1 MDDFGLKCLAASAAP
16 AVAARATGRGG
27 HAHPGGMAVCPSI
40 AGFIGA
46 GHGLLARAGPAEAYP
61 GGSCCLLDGLV
72 TRSIA
77 GVVGGVRRPAA
88 ASLHIS
94 AVALLWPGPD

>member
-27 HAHPGGMAVCPSI
+27 HAHPGGMAVCRSI

-46 GHGLLARAGPAEAYP
+46 GLGLLARAGPAEAYP
-61 GGSCCLLDGLV
+61 GGIGVPVPS
-72 TRSIA
+72 A
-77 GVVGGVRRPAA
+77 GVAA
-88 ASLHIS
+88 CWTGL
-94 AVALLWPGPD
+94 